1 MDTPLLPAPTDGPT
15 TLPAPPLTS
24 RARAYAREAHAA
36 NTRRA
41 YAADWTHFTTWCT
54 DQALDALPAAP
65 ETLALYLTAH
75 ADTHALATLRRRSI
89 AVGQAHLLAGL
100 ASPTRDPAVRLI
112 LRGIARSKT
121 EAGQNAHRAAPLLLD
136 TLIRILAQI
145 DASTLLGARDNA
157 LLLLGFVGAFR
168 RSELVA
174 LDVSDISFTTEG
186 AIAHVRAS
194 KTDQEGRGFEKALPR
209 AHRDFLCPVQAIH
222 AWLSRA
228 DITSGPLFRPV
239 GKGGRLGTTRLSD
252 RAVSLIIKRRAEAAG
267 FDAERFAGHSLR
279 AGFVTEALIQ
289 GASYAHV
296 QRQTGHRSLAT
307 VGIYD
312 RDEARFRNNAAIML
326 GL

>member
-1 MDTPLLPAPTDGPT
+1 MNTPLLPTPLDGPAE
-15 TLPAPPLTS
+15 LPARPLAT
-24 RARAYAREAHAA
+24 RAHAFAREAHAA

-41 YAADWTHFTTWCT
+41 YAADWTHFTTWCA

-89 AVGQAHLLAGL
+89 AVGQAHLLAGFP
-100 ASPTRDPAVRLI
+100 SPSRDPVVRLT
-112 LRGIARSKT
+112 LRGIARAMV
-121 EAGQNAHRAAPLLLD
+121 EAGRQAHRAAPLLLD
-136 TLIRILAQI
+136 ALIRILAPI
-145 DASTLLGARDNA
+145 DASTLLGARDRA

-168 RSELVA
+168 RSELVG
-174 LDVSDISFTTEG
+174 LDVPDLSFTTEG
-186 AIAHVRAS
+186 ALAHVRAS
-194 KTDQEGRGFEKALPR
+194 KTDQEGRGFEKAIPR
-209 AHRDFLCPVQAIH
+209 AHRELLCPVQALR

-228 DITSGPLFRPV
+228 AITTGPLFRPI
-239 GKGGRLGTTRLSD
+239 GKGGRLGSTRLSD
-252 RAVSLIIKRRAEAAG
+252 RAVSLIIKRRAAAAG
-267 FDAERFAGHSLR
+267 FNAAVFAGHSLR

-289 GASYAHV
+289 GATYAHV

-312 RDEARFRNNAAIML
+312 RDEARFRNNAATML